1 MFIKKIKPFIY
12 SGEKIDFDQLVKLI
26 KAHYEKEIEET
37 DEVYSK
43 IEIDDCKHLGRFIDE
58 LYFSFKDDLEYQF
71 EKFNVEYKEDKQFLS
86 YYFKELDTF
95 KEKTNALFDKY
106 YPKEDY

>member
-1 MFIKKIKPFIY
+1 MFIKKINPFIY
-12 SGEKIDFDQLVKLI
+12 SGEKIDFDQLIKLI

-58 LYFSFKDDLEYQF
+58 LYFSFKDDIDYQCNKYNIIF
-71 EKFNVEYKEDKQFLS
+71 EKNEEILS
-86 YYFKELDTF
+86 NYFKELDAF
-95 KEKTNALFDKY
+95 KEKTNVVFNKY

>member
-1 MFIKKIKPFIY
+1 MFIKKINPFIY
-12 SGEKIDFDQLVKLI
+12 NSEILNFYHLVDLI

-43 IEIDDCKHLGRFIDE
+43 IEIDDYKHLGRFIDE

-71 EKFNVEYKEDKQFLS
+71 EKFKIEYKEGKLLS
-86 YYFKELDTF
+86 DYFKELDAF
-95 KEKTNALFDKY
+95 KEKTNVLFDKY